1 MKVETDQVHLMVKC
15 GQMKLR
21 KLNKGKLINSKNIVM
36 LVMHMDMDV
45 VDIITRYSKKIKFQF

>member
-21 KLNKGKLINSKNIVM
+21 KSNKEKLINSKNIVM

-45 VDIITRYSKKIKFQF
+45 VDIISRFSKNIKF